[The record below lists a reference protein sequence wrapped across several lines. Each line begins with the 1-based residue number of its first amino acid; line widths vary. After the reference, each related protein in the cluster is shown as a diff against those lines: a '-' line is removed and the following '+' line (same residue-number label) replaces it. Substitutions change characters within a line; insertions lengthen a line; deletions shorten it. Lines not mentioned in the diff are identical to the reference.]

1 MEQRIEVARLCPYS
15 NKKFVCFR
23 RICSAIRRP
32 HFDAESTDRQWW
44 AVYTKSRQ
52 EKALARHLIGHQV
65 PFYLPLIPKDNMIR
79 GRRVRSHVPLFS
91 GYIFLYGSQEER
103 VTTLTTNRISR
114 ILPVPDQEQL
124 RRDLANVHNLIER
137 NAALAVEQR
146 LSPGDKVCIRSGA
159 LRGLE
164 GVVVKRHGKTRLLV
178 AVNYLQQGVSVEIDD
193 CALDPIYGLCQ
204 SPRFGLAPWHCLRC
218 RQWETRLTSEP
229 YHQNQRG

>member
-1 MEQRIEVARLCPYS
+1 MPILEQETCVFPEDLLSDSPVI
-15 NKKFVCFR
+15 
-23 RICSAIRRP
+23 
-32 HFDAESTDRQWW
+32 FDAESADRRWW

-91 GYIFLYGSQEER
+91 GYIFLFGSQDER

-114 ILPVPDQEQL
+114 ILPVSDQDQL
-124 RRDLANVHNLIER
+124 RRDLANVHHLIER

-146 LSPGDKVCIRSGA
+146 LTPGDKVRIKTGS
-159 LRGLE
+159 LRGME

-178 AVNYLQQGVSVEIDD
+178 AVNYLRQGVSVEIDD
-193 CALDPIYGLCQ
+193 CALDPI
-204 SPRFGLAPWHCLRC
+204 
-218 RQWETRLTSEP
+218 
-229 YHQNQRG
+229 